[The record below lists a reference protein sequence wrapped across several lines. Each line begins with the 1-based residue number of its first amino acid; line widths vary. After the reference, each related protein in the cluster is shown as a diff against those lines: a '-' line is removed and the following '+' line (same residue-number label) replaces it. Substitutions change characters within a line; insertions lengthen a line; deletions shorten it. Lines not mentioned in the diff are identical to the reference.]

1 MLTMIKKIMTYIE
14 IVRVYQNILTPDEYE
29 HEIDAEI
36 FNEIIRKAIDDAM
49 NYGKSDDDIKL
60 NLNERFAD
68 WFNQTTISKII
79 GEFVLEMD
87 DPESIKFKHYK
98 HNDTILLES
107 IAEFEYTLKR
117 TIIYEICD
125 NIVCEITP
133 NFIWDRIWDIVESDL
148 NYILENG
155 MNENEFAFREL
166 FSGKIDNEAEVYIY
180 KNRTEFNEYEYNRV
194 DLISIRN
201 DKYYV
206 EISDVNSYDS
216 EGCKRTSNIAENYGE
231 TLEDIMV
238 FLEDYTGYTL
248 CFDELTCIKDTAAHK
263 VYVG

>member
-1 MLTMIKKIMTYIE
+1 MLAMIKKIMTYIE

-49 NYGKSDDDIKL
+49 NYGKSDNDIKL

-68 WFNQTTISKII
+68 WFNQTTISKTI
-79 GEFVLEMD
+79 GEFRLEMG
-87 DPESIKFKHYK
+87 DPESIKFVDYGYS
-98 HNDTILLES
+98 DSVLIES
-107 IAEFEYTLKR
+107 IADFESALKGY
-117 TIIYEICD
+117 IITVITG
-125 NIVCEITP
+125 NIVDELTSPYSWEKIYNTVEADLD
-133 NFIWDRIWDIVESDL
+133 FIIES
-148 NYILENG
+148 G

-231 TLEDIMV
+231 TLEDVMV

-248 CFDELTCIKDTAAHK
+248 CFDELNCIKNTATHK